1 MSNKNLKQL
10 RENKTPQENSE
21 MLLLVKKKYP
31 GFDKSL
37 LSKCSNSERYG
48 IELVPE
54 AMAILLERFG
64 ENTPE
69 KPQKKRTSS
78 GHRFSCRISARLP
91 DADYQALQQQV
102 KADGYKTMQAWL
114 SEMVK
119 QYLQKGKHYEEN
131 Q

>member
-1 MSNKNLKQL
+1 MSNKNLKEL
-10 RENKTPQENSE
+10 REGRTPQENAE
-21 MLLLVKKKYP
+21 MILLVKKQYP

-54 AMAILLERFG
+54 AMAILLKRFG
-64 ENTPE
+64 QKSSE

-91 DADYQALQQQV
+91 DADYQALQRQV

-114 SEMVK
+114 ADMVR